1 MENRCVCCGEIIP
14 EGRWTCPKCVER
26 SEERR
31 RKMTYKYP
39 CDACEFNEGC
49 SKWRSCKGWKTW
61 FNTNWRMIRELIG
74 GIKWEGDEDYD

>member
-1 MENRCVCCGEIIP
+1 
-14 EGRWTCPKCVER
+14 
-26 SEERR
+26 
-31 RKMTYKYP
+31 MTYKYP